1 MNSKGQINNLEI
13 QIKSI
18 NNTLLNKIDTLER
31 RRVVLELQN
40 NDLEEKV
47 QRLIKYITI
56 LSATYQIKK
65 SDTGENII
73 F

>member
-40 NDLEEKV
+40 NDLEAKV